1 MAVIS
6 TLIGLAGVVLTV
18 VIGWRIMKAFES
30 IATSA
35 SKIAEKQK

>member
-6 TLIGLAGVVLTV
+6 TLIGLAVMVFSL
-18 VIGWRIMKAFES
+18 VIGWRVMKAFES
-30 IATSA
+30 IAASA